1 MNTATEQ
8 INLYIAEQVEWKR
21 KVLVRIRQ
29 LVHHTNARIEE
40 TWRWNSPHF
49 DLDGIMIGLH
59 AHKTFVSVW
68 FHKGALVKDP
78 KKLFEALEKGED
90 KGIRAYKLN
99 EGDAIDE
106 KGFVDLLKQ
115 AIKLNETK
123 VVEAIAKGDVAAFKG
138 LVSDSAWS
146 IDPNGPMSAID
157 FQKSFAQLKIEP
169 GFTIT
174 DSRFV
179 WSDTNTAVHM
189 YKWTGKATFQGQP
202 LPEVTWSSTVWNR
215 RQNRWVAVFHQE
227 TVSVVK

>member
-1 MNTATEQ
+1 MKH
-8 INLYIAEQVEWKR
+8 LL
-21 KVLVRIRQ
+21 LV
-29 LVHHTNARIEE
+29 
-40 TWRWNSPHF
+40 
-49 DLDGIMIGLH
+49 GLCVV
-59 AHKTFVSVW
+59 AAADVAGQGTSGS
-68 FHKGALVKDP
+68 GAPRPPQTSSTMD
-78 KKLFEALEKGED
+78 
-90 KGIRAYKLN
+90 RAGM
-99 EGDAIDE
+99 E
-106 KGFVDLLKQ
+106 Q

-227 TVSVVK
+227 TVPVVK